1 MCQGINPSDGPNA
14 AQSAPRGMR
23 YHIALVGRRN
33 AGKSSLLNMLANQSI
48 SIVSDIKG
56 TTTDAVAKAY
66 ELQPLGPVTFYDTAG
81 IDDEGELGALRINA
95 TRKVLCR
102 ADMALLI
109 TDEQGLGHA
118 DMALLDDM
126 LAMAIPILV
135 VFNKADICSPKAEDI
150 AFCQAKQ
157 LPFIAVSATT
167 GLAANALKQLLV
179 ELAPAEYKQEPLLAG
194 DLYQAGDIILCVVPI
209 DTAAPKG
216 RLILPQ
222 VQILRE
228 ALDNHAMAMVVKETE
243 LATAQD
249 AFAMPPKLIISDAQV
264 IKQVAAIT
272 PESIPLTTFS
282 TIFARFKG
290 DLSVLVQGAEQLD
303 HLQDGDHILISEACS
318 HNVQEE
324 DIGRVKLP
332 QWIQTYSGKRLSF
345 SVTSGHDFPDN
356 LEQFTLVLHCGAC
369 MFNRTEML
377 RRIRECQRRQVP
389 ITNYGVAISKLQGVL
404 PRILA
409 PFHPKNE

>member
-1 MCQGINPSDGPNA
+1 MCQGINPLETPSA

-33 AGKSSLLNMLANQSI
+33 AGKSSLLNMLTNQAI

-66 ELQPLGPVTFYDTAG
+66 ELQPIGPVTFYDTAG
-81 IDDEGELGALRINA
+81 IDDEGELGAMRVRA
-95 TRKVLCR
+95 TRKVLFR

-109 TDEQGLGHA
+109 TDDQGLCHA
-118 DMALLDDM
+118 DIALLEDM
-126 LAMAIPILV
+126 IAMAIPILI

-150 AFCQAKQ
+150 AFCQAKK
-157 LPFIAVSATT
+157 LPFIAVSAAT
-167 GLAANALKQLLV
+167 GLAASALKQWIV

-194 DLYQAGDIILCVVPI
+194 DLYQGGDIILCVVPI

-228 ALDNHAMAMVVKETE
+228 ALDRHGIAMVVKETE
-243 LATAQD
+243 LAAALD
-249 AFAMPPKLIISDAQV
+249 KLAVPPKLIISDAQV
-264 IKQVAAIT
+264 IKQVAAMV

-282 TIFARFKG
+282 TLFARFKG
-290 DLSVLVQGAEQLD
+290 DLPVLAKGAEQLD
-303 HLQDGDHILISEACS
+303 KLNDGDHILISEACS

-332 QWIQTYSGKRLSF
+332 QWIQTYSGKQLRF

-356 LEQFTLVLHCGAC
+356 LEQFALVLHCGAC

-409 PFHPKNE
+409 PLNSAKG